1 MKMMM
6 FSSSKSNPYS
16 KRKLNSLKENPKKIR
31 KLSPKTKIKKL
42 KIKKTLL
49 ILLVNFYLLGKQRK
63 NRIFKKKKSKSKGQA
78 ILMIKYN
85 KIKKILS

>member
-31 KLSPKTKIKKL
+31 KLSPKTKIKRL

-49 ILLVNFYLLGKQRK
+49 IL
-63 NRIFKKKKSKSKGQA
+63 
-78 ILMIKYN
+78 
-85 KIKKILS
+85 

>member
-6 FSSSKSNPYS
+6 FSISKSNPYS
-16 KRKLNSLKENPKKIR
+16 KRKLNRLKENPKKIR

-49 ILLVNFYLLGKQRK
+49 ILLVNFYLHGKQRK
-63 NRIFKKKKSKSKGQA
+63 NRIFKKEKTKSKIKA
-78 ILMIKYN
+78 IPIIKYN
-85 KIKKILS
+85 KIKKIL

>member
-31 KLSPKTKIKKL
+31 KLSLKTKIKKL

-49 ILLVNFYLLGKQRK
+49 IL
-63 NRIFKKKKSKSKGQA
+63 
-78 ILMIKYN
+78 
-85 KIKKILS
+85 